1 MLEVRVYVS
10 FVERCLEEWGRLVFS
25 VCGPPKAIN
34 YTMSPEMGA
43 YAQTALFILTSF
55 GVT

>member
-1 MLEVRVYVS
+1 MYVS

-34 YTMSPEMGA
+34 YTMSPKTGA

-55 GVT
+55 GMT